1 MSTGFLIFLQ
11 KIGKIFFPKTSS
23 LSPFA
28 FYLSFVLFV
37 LLGSFF
43 VEEQFTIGMK
53 AAADLFRCSTVVH
66 PLEMSK
72 ENALAL
78 QWADAV

>member
-1 MSTGFLIFLQ
+1 
-11 KIGKIFFPKTSS
+11 